1 MIFFTSLPFSDECLL
16 QFQRLAVF
24 VAMVHVLAVRAGVR
38 EPFATFIALEW
49 LFAAVQAF
57 VLGQVV
63 FVFEGFPAD
72 VAGER
77 AGS

>member
-1 MIFFTSLPFSDECLL
+1 
-16 QFQRLAVF
+16 
-24 VAMVHVLAVRAGVR
+24 MVHVLAVRAGVR